1 MKNPFK
7 NSKESNVGNSPK
19 VEKDSKNSK
28 GKPKKNSIIYFFKSA
43 YEYGIF
49 SNVTNF
55 ILFILITQK
64 SGIVTYQHLRF
75 NLLDG
80 LQYNTGNNDQ

>member
-28 GKPKKNSIIYFFKSA
+28 GKPKKKFN
-43 YEYGIF
+43 
-49 SNVTNF
+49 
-55 ILFILITQK
+55 
-64 SGIVTYQHLRF
+64 
-75 NLLDG
+75 NLLF
-80 LQYNTGNNDQ
+80 

>member
-28 GKPKKNSIIYFFKSA
+28 GKPKKNSIIYFFKFSFKALSFSA
-43 YEYGIF
+43 SSFIKNFNF
-49 SNVTNF
+49 SSTSLSTKKEKYLVYT
-55 ILFILITQK
+55 
-64 SGIVTYQHLRF
+64 
-75 NLLDG
+75 
-80 LQYNTGNNDQ
+80 

>member
-28 GKPKKNSIIYFFKSA
+28 GKPKKKFNNLFF
-43 YEYGIF
+43 
-49 SNVTNF
+49 
-55 ILFILITQK
+55 
-64 SGIVTYQHLRF
+64 
-75 NLLDG
+75 
-80 LQYNTGNNDQ
+80 

>member
-49 SNVTNF
+49 SNVTR
-55 ILFILITQK
+55 LI
-64 SGIVTYQHLRF
+64 
-75 NLLDG
+75 
-80 LQYNTGNNDQ
+80 